1 MRRRSLSPSRVA
13 AAKAFRRW
21 CVPSVMLKLCHHATK
36 LGLAPIDAEVAGR
49 IEAVELVDIMFD
61 AGLAGR
67 LPFDLDEDAT
77 EEQAVRYLSKRLG
90 WMCPTLFHR
99 NVRTVGDEELDELP
113 DQTPDAFE
121 RLSGLRMRARVIAAV
136 AHDPEAS
143 AYLDELREGKTRE
156 QIATEL
162 GMTIDHAKAVRKR
175 IARYAEAHEA
185 AMNNNGEDEPQSSS
199 PRGDHHV
206 PTAEERRGAPPEPH
220 RGAGGARR
228 RR

>member
-1 MRRRSLSPSRVA
+1 MQ
-13 AAKAFRRW
+13 
-21 CVPSVMLKLCHHATK
+21 KLCHHATK

-49 IEAVELVDIMFD
+49 IEAVELVNMMFD

-67 LPFDLDEDAT
+67 LPFDLPEEAT

-90 WMCPTLFHR
+90 WMCRTLFHHDA
-99 NVRTVGDEELDELP
+99 RTVGDEALDDP
-113 DQTPDAFE
+113 TPDAFE
-121 RLSGLRMRARVIAAV
+121 RLSGLRMRAGVIAAV

-143 AYLDELREGKTRE
+143 AYLDELREGQTRE
-156 QIATEL
+156 QIASGL

-175 IARYAEAHEA
+175 IARYAEAT
-185 AMNNNGEDEPQSSS
+185 MNDNGEDEPQSSS

-206 PTAEERRGAPPEPH
+206 PTAEERRGAPPQPH
-220 RGAGGARR
+220 RGAGCARR